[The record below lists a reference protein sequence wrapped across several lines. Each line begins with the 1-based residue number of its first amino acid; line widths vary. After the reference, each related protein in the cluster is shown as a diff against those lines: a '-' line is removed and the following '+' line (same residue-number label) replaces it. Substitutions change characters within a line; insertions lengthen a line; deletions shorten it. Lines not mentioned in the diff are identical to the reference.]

1 MRIGTS
7 NYLFL
12 QNQSSYLTD
21 ADFETKNVC
30 LLNYIIEAT
39 FLGQLTYVSF
49 WLESR
54 QVVAMTQIS
63 ADF

>member
-12 QNQSSYLTD
+12 QNQPSYLTD
-21 ADFETKNVC
+21 ADFETKNVF

-39 FLGQLTYVSF
+39 FLGQLTYGSF